1 MPVAQSDEPQSAP
14 TLTGAPVPA
23 RGSPVVQRL
32 RVIAAAVFLI
42 GVAVRTLMF
51 WVLADSPLPVA
62 PLHWMEQAGLVG
74 YRLLAGLPGVLWGA
88 LAVGA
93 VQLSAQQRGILRYVM
108 AAAGW
113 ALVLAFEFFR
123 FASWATFESTRHFL
137 AMQSWNLTSAD
148 PSLMAAHA
156 VQMEPWIFVGVPLAA
171 VVVALTTVLLC
182 GIAASAPAR
191 AQRVL
196 TRLVAVV
203 LVASVVAAVGGD
215 ALSMKDT
222 TRFATAPRQPAE
234 TAHQAFLYAAREQSG
249 PVARLL
255 ADLWDD
261 IASVGADLQLWNP
274 GGTVGPRIVTMG
286 EYVAHTA
293 RRRVHRWNVV
303 LVVVESL
310 RADELRSLGG
320 ARAVMPTVDSLAE
333 HAMVFARALTA
344 ATQSDFATTSLLS
357 SQYPLRAR
365 RYRAFPAHIAYPR
378 VLLWDVLQ
386 AQGWHTGVFS
396 SQNEHWA
403 GMFNFLN
410 TGGVGR
416 FVHGGN
422 YRGPTYA
429 SADDHGFWNFFVHN
443 ARQAGKI
450 DDHDTVDEGIAWIDS
465 VPASAPFFAYFNLQS
480 SHTPYVH
487 PSTFASR
494 FGPGNVSFPVLFGS
508 YPADSAAA
516 VRDLYDNSLAYVD
529 AQLARLVA
537 ALQRSH
543 RWDSTLVVLT
553 GDHGEA
559 FYEHGFGAHASALYR
574 EVTRVPLIFRVPGA
588 AAARDSLPASTIDI
602 APTVIDM
609 LGLPPHPSFQ
619 GVDLHDV
626 DTRRTRPVFT
636 LSQALAD
643 QVAVEAGPW
652 VLIDDLRGGTQQLY
666 DVRADPLETDDVA
679 DSHPKLHDTLVQ
691 VVERWWGTQINY
703 YESLHGA
710 PRRYAPRSPRLNA
723 ADLGASTEPAIRG
736 RVTP

>member
-1 MPVAQSDEPQSAP
+1 MPAARSDEPQP
-14 TLTGAPVPA
+14 TPPLTGAPTPA
-23 RGSPVVQRL
+23 RGKPAPQRL
-32 RVIAAAVFLI
+32 LVILATVFLI
-42 GVAVRTLMF
+42 GVAIRTLMF
-51 WVLADSPLPVA
+51 WVLADSPVPVA
-62 PLHWMEQAGLVG
+62 PLHWTEQAGLVG

-93 VQLSAQQRGILRYVM
+93 VQLAAQRRGVLRYVT

-113 ALVLAFEFFR
+113 ALVLAFELFR

-137 AMQSWNLTSAD
+137 AMQSWNLAAAD

-156 VQMEPWIFVGVPLAA
+156 MQMEPWILAGVPVAA

-182 GIAASAPAR
+182 GIAVSAPAR
-191 AQRVL
+191 VQRGL

-203 LVASVVAAVGGD
+203 LAASVVAAVGGD

-255 ADLWDD
+255 ADFLDD
-261 IASVGADLQLWNP
+261 VASVGTDLQLWNP
-274 GGTVGPRIVTMG
+274 GGIVGPRIVTMG

-293 RRRVHRWNVV
+293 RGRVHRWNVV

-320 ARAVMPTVDSLAE
+320 TRAVMPTVDSLAK
-333 HAMVFARALTA
+333 HAMVFARALTV

-365 RYRAFPAHIAYPR
+365 RYRAFPIRFDYPR

-429 SADDHGFWNFFVHN
+429 SADDHGFWNFFLNN

-450 DDHDTVDEGIAWIDS
+450 DDHDTVDEGIAWMDS

-487 PSTFASR
+487 SPTFASR
-494 FGPGNVSFPVLFGS
+494 FGPGRVSFPVLFGA
-508 YPADSAAA
+508 YPADSAAS

-543 RWDSTLVVLT
+543 RWDSTLVILT

-559 FYEHGFGAHASALYR
+559 FYEHGFGAHASSLYR
-574 EVTRVPLIFRVPGA
+574 EVTRVPLIIRVPGA
-588 AAARDSLPASTIDI
+588 AAERDSLPASTIDI

-619 GVDLHDV
+619 GVDLHDL
-626 DTRRTRPVFT
+626 DTRRSRPVFT

-643 QVAVEAGPW
+643 QVAVEVGPW
-652 VLIDDLRGGTQQLY
+652 ALVDDLRGGAQHLY
-666 DVRADPLETDDVA
+666 DVRADPMETDDLA
-679 DSHPKLHDTLVQ
+679 DSHSRLRDTLVQ
-691 VVERWWGTQINY
+691 VVERWWGAQINY
-703 YESLHGA
+703 YESLRGA
-710 PRRYAPRSPRLNA
+710 PKRYAPRSPRLNA
-723 ADLGASTEPAIRG
+723 ADLEVFTDSAIRG